1 MATAKNE
8 GDSGLQQAIKKSL
21 KLYAAGDKRFFD
33 YLDDD
38 VRVYTVESAKPI
50 IGRKAFQAYFG
61 KTLARTKRKI
71 SVVASEVRSAGDHAI
86 QNQTLQVTAEGVSSY
101 LRQTVVWKLRP
112 NLAPT
117 KVAIHNSLV
126 GQPVFTGKLPKTT
139 DAVRVINERIATVA
153 AVLGVAQ

>member
-1 MATAKNE
+1 MATAKFE

-21 KLYAAGDKRFFD
+21 QLYAAGDKRFFD

-38 VRVYTVESAKPI
+38 VRVYTVESTEPI
-50 IGRKAFQAYFG
+50 VGRKAFQAYFG

-71 SVVASEVRSAGDHAI
+71 SVLTSEVRPAGDHAV
-86 QNQTLQVTAEGVSSY
+86 QSQTLQVTAEGVTSY

-112 NLAPT
+112 NAAPT
-117 KVAIHNSLV
+117 KVVVSNYLV
-126 GQPVFTGKLPKTT
+126 GQPVFTGKLPKTKN
-139 DAVRVINERIATVA
+139 AVRVINERIATVA